1 MTYLVYIMR
10 IAYIILTCE
19 KYESTRI
26 AWQKVTVFPG
36 VDPADI
42 FYLGSRMNEK
52 ERVFSWGAKDDYL
65 SLPYKIVDFF
75 RHAKLGYDWYFFMDD
90 DTFLLTNRLQMHV
103 DKMTINPHEDLYS
116 EGYILTHLAHT
127 EWGAYYSGG
136 AGTLLSA
143 ALYEAVQ
150 DMVNKFPKD
159 YEAPHWCADITF
171 GLWINSI
178 PGSKMTHNSNYHYDR
193 ANDNKDNMIEAL
205 TFHHLSNRD
214 DFIWHRHLLS
224 SYTNV

>member
-1 MTYLVYIMR
+1 MR

-19 KYESTRI
+19 KYELTRT

-42 FYLGSRMNEK
+42 YYLGSRMNEQN
-52 ERVFSWGAKDDYL
+52 RVFSWGAKDDYL
-65 SLPYKIVDFF
+65 SLPYKVVDFF
-75 RHAKLGYDWYFFMDD
+75 KHSTLDYDWYFLMDD
-90 DTFLLTNRLQMHV
+90 DTFVLTKRLQEHI
-103 DKMTINPHEDLYS
+103 DKMTINPHEELYS

-136 AGTLLSA
+136 AGTLFTA
-143 ALYEAVQ
+143 ALYKALQ
-150 DMVNKFPKD
+150 NKVSEFPKD
-159 YEAPHWCADITF
+159 YEVPHWCADITL

-178 PGSKMTHNSNYHYDR
+178 PDAKMIHNQNYHYDR
-193 ANDNKDNMIEAL
+193 ANEYKDNISEAI

-214 DFIWHRHLLS
+214 DFIWHAHLFS
-224 SYTNV
+224 SR